1 MPKEKCQKRTQ
12 NACDVRGYGHTCRK
26 FRLKGSS
33 MTGVDYVAGGVT
45 EFVHPV
51 LELDFSQNRRSSLLT
66 SCAVTKKVA
75 GRKWMIPKNP
85 KTA

>member
-1 MPKEKCQKRTQ
+1 
-12 NACDVRGYGHTCRK
+12 
-26 FRLKGSS
+26 